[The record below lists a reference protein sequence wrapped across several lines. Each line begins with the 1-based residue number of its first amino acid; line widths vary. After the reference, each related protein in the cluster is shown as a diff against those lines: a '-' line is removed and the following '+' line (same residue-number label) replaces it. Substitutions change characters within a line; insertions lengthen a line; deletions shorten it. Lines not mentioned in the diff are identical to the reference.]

1 MTETVAETT
10 PSHVAIDDRSDRWS
24 GRRLIVVSGLLIGV
38 VAMLADIL
46 QVRVFDTG
54 GALTLIGV
62 LVAAAFILFAM
73 SSSLLRDPS
82 ATHEAAGEALDTLP
96 DPCYVTDRR
105 GVVLFA
111 NEAYRHLLGLV
122 NDARPVPLERLLAG
136 RDSLADVVFRLAQA
150 ARTGFAA
157 EEEIR
162 FSSRIGLPERVYKVV
177 VRPLSG
183 QAGGAVWLLRD
194 LTVER
199 ERLDSAEQDWRRVM
213 SFLQAIPFG
222 FYAAHSNGDVS
233 YVNAKLASWLGTDNA
248 RLAAKP
254 TKFTD
259 FVAGDASALS
269 RGAEYDGAI
278 HADIDLR
285 GAEGRVFPV
294 RVVQTLVPGGATRG
308 VSQWSMV
315 LDRATGDKAEETA
328 RDAELR
334 FARFFNNAPIGI
346 ATVDSEGRIDN
357 ANSAFLNYVGEGVER
372 AAPAHPK
379 GARSRPKLG
388 QVVGGCLCDACRD
401 LVLVIGEGVER
412 GTKLS
417 ELVVEDDRASV
428 KESLVATRTGKATPP
443 AIEVR
448 LAKSSERVGLLYV
461 SRVDVEDGASS
472 TVAYFID
479 ATEQKSLE
487 LQFAQ
492 SQKMQ
497 AIGQLAGGVAHD
509 FNNLLT
515 AIIGFC
521 DLLLARHQ
529 AGDPSFADVM
539 QIKQNANRAANLTR
553 QLLAFSRRQT
563 LRPKILSLTDA
574 LAELQNLLSRL
585 LTETVELKIVNGRD
599 LGLVKVDQNQ
609 LEQVIMNLAVNAR
622 DAMPE
627 GGKLTIRT
635 ANVSEEDSRA
645 LDHALMPAAEYILI
659 EVADTGSGIPKENLG
674 KIFEPFYTTKDPSKG
689 TGLGLSTVYG
699 IVKQTGGFI
708 FPYSTLGKGTTFRI
722 YLPRYFETPAEAKAE
737 AEAKAAEAAPEP
749 ADLTGK
755 GTILLVE
762 DEDAVRTFA
771 ARALVTRGYD
781 VLQAES
787 GEAALAIVEAHEGVI
802 DLIVS
807 DVVMPNM
814 DGPTLIKELA
824 GKLPGVKII
833 FVSGYAEDAFAK
845 SLDPS
850 QEFHFLPK
858 PFSLKQLAAAVKGV
872 MNKG

>member
-1 MTETVAETT
+1 MTEVPVELPSNPAVETQT
-10 PSHVAIDDRSDRWS
+10 GRAASGIGLGEASPLHSQDGGGSRWS
-24 GRRLIVVSGLLIGV
+24 ARRIMVAAAIAVGV
-38 VAMLADIL
+38 LAPLADFMEI
-46 QVRVFDTG
+46 QAFGTS
-54 GALTLIGV
+54 GALTLIGL
-62 LVAAAFILFAM
+62 LVAAALLLLAL
-73 SSSLLRDPS
+73 SSSLARDPS
-82 ATHEAAGEALDTLP
+82 QAHAAAGEALDTLP
-96 DPCYVTDRR
+96 DPCYVADRR
-105 GVVLFA
+105 GAVLFA
-111 NEAYRHLLGLV
+111 NEAYRNLLGLV
-122 NDARPVPLERLLAG
+122 NDDRPVPLERLLAG
-136 RDSLADVVFRLAQA
+136 RESLADTVFRLAQA

-162 FSSRIGLPERVYKVV
+162 FAPRPGVIERIYKVV
-177 VRPLSG
+177 VRPLRG
-183 QAGGAVWLLRD
+183 QTGGAVWLLRD

-199 ERLDSAEQDWRRVM
+199 ERVDMAEQGWRRVM
-213 SFLQAIPFG
+213 SFLGATPFG
-222 FYAAHSNGDVS
+222 FYAAKLNGDIT
-233 YVNAKLASWLGTDNA
+233 YINGKLAGWLETDA
-248 RLAAKP
+248 ASLAARS
-254 TKFTD
+254 TKLSE
-259 FVAGDASALS
+259 FVVGDMSVLTRGGEGESAVV
-269 RGAEYDGAI
+269 
-278 HADIDLR
+278 ADLDLR
-285 GAEGRVFPV
+285 SAEGRVFPV
-294 RVVQTLVPGGATRG
+294 RIVQTLVPGTPTRDIMHWG
-308 VSQWSMV
+308 MV
-315 LDRATGDKAEETA
+315 LDRTTGDKAEESA
-328 RDAELR
+328 RDAEMR
-334 FARFFNNAPIGI
+334 FARFFNNAPVGI
-346 ATVDSEGRIDN
+346 ATVDSAGRIDN
-357 ANSAFLNYVGEGVER
+357 ANSAFLAYVG
-372 AAPAHPK
+372 
-379 GARSRPKLG
+379 
-388 QVVGGCLCDACRD
+388 D
-401 LVLVIGEGVER
+401 GVER
-412 GTKLS
+412 GTMLGD
-417 ELVVEDDRASV
+417 LVIEEDRAGV
-428 KESLVATRTGKATPP
+428 LESLSASRAGRMSSP

-448 LAKSSERVGLLYV
+448 LAKSSERVGLLYI
-461 SRVDVEDGASS
+461 SRVDMEEGASS
-472 TVAYFID
+472 IVAYLID

-563 LRPKILSLTDA
+563 LRPKVLSLTDA

-585 LTETVELKIVNGRD
+585 LTETVELKIVHGRD

-622 DAMPE
+622 DAMPN

-645 LDHALMPAAEYILI
+645 LDHALMPAADYLLI

-708 FPYSTLGKGTTFRI
+708 FPYSTVGKGTTFRI
-722 YLPRYFETPAEAKAE
+722 YLPRYFETAAEAKAE

-771 ARALVTRGYD
+771 ARALATRGYD

-787 GEAALAIVEAHEGVI
+787 GEAALAIVEGHEGPI

-872 MNKG
+872 MNKA

>member
-1 MTETVAETT
+1 MSEIPVEVSEANGGLLSEPERKSGEADTSRRSSFANSFGGLSRNRIVVLIAVAIGVGTTVADIFQI
-10 PSHVAIDDRSDRWS
+10 H
-24 GRRLIVVSGLLIGV
+24 LLG
-38 VAMLADIL
+38 
-46 QVRVFDTG
+46 TS
-54 GALTLIGV
+54 GALTLVGLLI
-62 LVAAAFILFAM
+62 AAAMMMAAL
-73 SSSLLRDPS
+73 SSSLASDPS
-82 ATHEAAGEALDTLP
+82 RAREVAGEALDMLP
-96 DPCYVTDRR
+96 DPCFVVDRR
-105 GVVLFA
+105 GAVLFA
-111 NEAYRHLLGLV
+111 NAAYRSLLGVV
-122 NDARPVPLERLLAG
+122 NEERPQPLERLLAG
-136 RDSLADVVFRLAQA
+136 REELADTVFRLAQA
-150 ARTGFAA
+150 GRTGFAA

-162 FSSRIGLPERVYKVV
+162 FSPRPGRSERAYKVV
-177 VRPLSG
+177 VRPLGG
-183 QAGGAVWLLRD
+183 QASGSVWLLRD
-194 LTVER
+194 VTSER
-199 ERLDSAEQDWRRVM
+199 ERLGNVEHDWSRAL
-213 SFLQAIPFG
+213 SFISGSPVG
-222 FYAAHSNGDVS
+222 FYSAHLGGEFN
-233 YVNAKLASWLGTDNA
+233 YVNAKLAGWLGIEEGSLGKQSIKLSDV
-248 RLAAKP
+248 LS
-254 TKFTD
+254 
-259 FVAGDASALS
+259 GDISALNKS
-269 RGAEYDGAI
+269 SEGEGTVV
-278 HADIDLR
+278 ADVDLR
-285 GAEGRVFPV
+285 RADGQVSPV
-294 RVVQTLVPGGATRG
+294 RIVQSQVPGAAGKG
-308 VSQWSMV
+308 MMKWGIVF
-315 LDRATGDKAEETA
+315 DRTTGDKAEESA
-328 RDAELR
+328 RDAEMR
-334 FARFFNNAPIGI
+334 FARFFNNAPVGI
-346 ATVDSEGRIDN
+346 ATVDGEGRIDN
-357 ANSAFLNYVGEGVER
+357 ANSAFLAYVGEGVER
-372 AAPAHPK
+372 GTALADLVIEED
-379 GARSRPKLG
+379 RPGVKEGLA
-388 QVVGGCLCDACRD
+388 ACRT
-401 LVLVIGEGVER
+401 G
-412 GTKLS
+412 
-417 ELVVEDDRASV
+417 RASV
-428 KESLVATRTGKATPP
+428 P
-443 AIEVR
+443 AVEVR
-448 LAKSSERVGLLYV
+448 LARNSERVGLLYI

-472 TVAYFID
+472 TIAYFID

-563 LRPKILSLTDA
+563 LRPKVLSLTDA

-585 LTETVELKIVNGRD
+585 LTEKVELKIVHGRD

-622 DAMPE
+622 DAMPD

-645 LDHALMPAAEYILI
+645 LDHALMPPGEYLLI
-659 EVADTGSGIPKENLG
+659 EVTDTGSGIPKENLG

-708 FPYSTLGKGTTFRI
+708 FPYSTVGKGTAFRI

-737 AEAKAAEAAPEP
+737 AEAKAAEAAPDA

-771 ARALVTRGYD
+771 ARALGTRGYD

-787 GEAALAIVEAHEGVI
+787 GEAALAIVEEHDGPI

-814 DGPTLIKELA
+814 DGPTLIRELA

-845 SLDPS
+845 SLDPD

-858 PFSLKQLAAAVKGV
+858 PFSLKQLAAAVKDV
-872 MNKG
+872 MGKG

>member
-357 ANSAFLNYVGEGVER
+357 ANSAFLNYV
-372 AAPAHPK
+372 
-379 GARSRPKLG
+379 
-388 QVVGGCLCDACRD
+388 
-401 LVLVIGEGVER
+401 GEGVER

>member
-1 MTETVAETT
+1 MSEIPVEVSEANGGLLNEPERKSGEADGPRRSSSFANGLGVWSRNRIVILLAVAVGVGATVADIFQI
-10 PSHVAIDDRSDRWS
+10 H
-24 GRRLIVVSGLLIGV
+24 LLG
-38 VAMLADIL
+38 
-46 QVRVFDTG
+46 TS
-54 GALTLIGV
+54 GALTLVGLLI
-62 LVAAAFILFAM
+62 AAAMMMVAL
-73 SSSLLRDPS
+73 SSSLARDPS
-82 ATHEAAGEALDTLP
+82 RAREVAGEALDTLP
-96 DPCYVTDRR
+96 DPCFVVDRR
-105 GVVLFA
+105 GAVLFA
-111 NEAYRHLLGLV
+111 NAAYRSLLGAV
-122 NDARPVPLERLLAG
+122 NEERPQPLERLLAG
-136 RDSLADVVFRLAQA
+136 REELADTVFRLAQA
-150 ARTGFAA
+150 GRTGFAA
-157 EEEIR
+157 EEEIK
-162 FSSRIGLPERVYKVV
+162 FSPRLGQSARAYKVV
-177 VRPLSG
+177 VRPLGG
-183 QAGGAVWLLRD
+183 QASGSVWLLRD
-194 LTVER
+194 VTSDR
-199 ERLDSAEQDWRRVM
+199 ERLGNVEHDWSRAL
-213 SFLQAIPFG
+213 SFISGSPVG
-222 FYAAHSNGDVS
+222 FYAAHLGGEFN
-233 YVNAKLASWLGTDNA
+233 YVNAKLADWLGVEEGLLGKQTIKMSDV
-248 RLAAKP
+248 LS
-254 TKFTD
+254 
-259 FVAGDASALS
+259 GDTSALNKS
-269 RGAEYDGAI
+269 TESEGTVV
-278 HADIDLR
+278 ADVDLR
-285 GAEGRVFPV
+285 RADGQVCPV
-294 RVVQTLVPGGATRG
+294 RIVQSQVPGAAGKG
-308 VSQWSMV
+308 MMKWGIV
-315 LDRATGDKAEETA
+315 LDRTTGDKAEESA
-328 RDAELR
+328 RDAEMR
-334 FARFFNNAPIGI
+334 FARFFNNAPVGI
-346 ATVDSEGRIDN
+346 ATVDGEGRIDN
-357 ANSAFLNYVGEGVER
+357 ANSAFMDYVGG
-372 AAPAHPK
+372 
-379 GARSRPKLG
+379 
-388 QVVGGCLCDACRD
+388 
-401 LVLVIGEGVER
+401 GVER
-412 GTKLS
+412 GTDLAD
-417 ELVVEDDRASV
+417 LVVEEDKASV
-428 KESLVATRTGKATPP
+428 KEGLASCRSGKASVP
-443 AIEVR
+443 AVEVR
-448 LAKSSERVGLLYV
+448 LARNSERVGLLYI

-472 TVAYFID
+472 TVVYFID

-563 LRPKILSLTDA
+563 LRPKVLSLTDA
-574 LAELQNLLSRL
+574 LAELQHLLSRL
-585 LTETVELKIVNGRD
+585 LTEKVELKIVHGRD

-622 DAMPE
+622 DAMPD

-645 LDHALMPAAEYILI
+645 LDHALMPPAEYLLI
-659 EVADTGSGIPKENLG
+659 EVTDTGTGIPKENLG

-708 FPYSTLGKGTTFRI
+708 FPYSTVGKGTAFRI

-737 AEAKAAEAAPEP
+737 AEAKAAEAAPDA

-771 ARALVTRGYD
+771 ARALGTRGYD

-787 GEAALAIVEAHEGVI
+787 GEAALALVEEYEGPI

-814 DGPTLIKELA
+814 DGPTMIRELA

-845 SLDPS
+845 SLDPD

-858 PFSLKQLAAAVKGV
+858 PFSLKQLASAVKDV
-872 MNKG
+872 MGKG

>member
-1 MTETVAETT
+1 MSEMPVE
-10 PSHVAIDDRSDRWS
+10 
-24 GRRLIVVSGLLIGV
+24 LSGLSGEASDGIAVNKPRIWTTGRILMLLAAVIGIGS
-38 VAMLADIL
+38 AFADIFVL
-46 QVRVFDTG
+46 HVLGTG
-54 GALTLIGV
+54 GVLTLIGV
-62 LVAAAFILFAM
+62 LIAVAILLYVF
-73 SSSLLRDPS
+73 SVSLVRDPS
-82 ATHEAAGEALDTLP
+82 QTHEAAGEALDRLP
-96 DPCYVTDRR
+96 DPCYVADKR
-105 GVVLFA
+105 GAILFA
-111 NEAYRHLLGLV
+111 NEAYRNLLGVV

-136 RDSLADVVFRLAQA
+136 HEGLADTVFRLAQA

-157 EEEIR
+157 DEEIR
-162 FSSRIGLPERVYKVV
+162 FVPRAGSLERIYKVV
-177 VRPLSG
+177 VRPLRG
-183 QAGGAVWLLRD
+183 VAGGAVWLLRD
-194 LTVER
+194 LTIER
-199 ERLDSAEQDWRRVM
+199 ERVETAEKDWRRVM
-213 SFLQAIPFG
+213 AFLSASPFG
-222 FYAAHSNGDVS
+222 FYSAQTDGDLN
-233 YVNAKLASWLGTDNA
+233 YVNAKLADWLDIDVKS
-248 RLAAKP
+248 LASRA
-254 TKFTD
+254 TKLSEFA
-259 FVAGDASALS
+259 VGDTSALG
-269 RGAEYDGAI
+269 RGGESEGAVI
-278 HADIDLR
+278 ADIDLR
-285 GAEGRVFPV
+285 GAGGRVFPV
-294 RVVQTLVPGGATRG
+294 RVVQNFVPGHAGRKG
-308 VSQWSMV
+308 RHWGIVQ
-315 LDRATGDKAEETA
+315 DRTTGDKAEETA

-346 ATVDSEGRIDN
+346 ATVDGEGRIDN
-357 ANSAFLNYVGEGVER
+357 ANGAFLTYVG
-372 AAPAHPK
+372 
-379 GARSRPKLG
+379 
-388 QVVGGCLCDACRD
+388 D
-401 LVLVIGEGVER
+401 GVER
-412 GTKLS
+412 GTKLT
-417 ELVVEDDRASV
+417 ELVVEEDRGGV
-428 KESLVATRTGKATPP
+428 IESLGALQSGRLSHP
-443 AIEVR
+443 AIEIR
-448 LAKSSERVGLLYV
+448 LAKSSERVALLYL
-461 SRVDVEDGASS
+461 SRVDVEEGASS
-472 TVAYFID
+472 TVAYLID

-529 AGDPSFADVM
+529 AGDPSFADVN
-539 QIKQNANRAANLTR
+539 QIKQNANRAASLTR

-563 LRPKILSLTDA
+563 LRPKVLSLTDA

-585 LTETVELKIVNGRD
+585 LTENVELKIVHGRD

-609 LEQVIMNLAVNAR
+609 LDQVIMNLAVNAR

-645 LDHALMPAAEYILI
+645 LDHALMPVGEYLLI

-708 FPYSTLGKGTTFRI
+708 FPYSTIGKGTTFRI
-722 YLPRYFETPAEAKAE
+722 YLPRYFETAAEAKAE
-737 AEAKAAEAAPEP
+737 AEATAAAAAPEQG
-749 ADLTGK
+749 DLTGK

-771 ARALVTRGYD
+771 ARALATRGYD

-787 GEAALAIVEAHEGVI
+787 GEAALAIVEEHTGTI

-814 DGPTLIKELA
+814 DGPTLIRELA
-824 GKLPGVKII
+824 VKLPGVKII

-845 SLDPS
+845 SLDPD

-858 PFSLKQLAAAVKGV
+858 PFSLKQLAAAVKDV
-872 MNKG
+872 MSKG

>member
-1 MTETVAETT
+1 MSEMPIELPEPTGGLGPTGAVRGGVRRWSWRRWVMLGAVVVGIGATVAEIFQIHLFETN
-10 PSHVAIDDRSDRWS
+10 
-24 GRRLIVVSGLLIGV
+24 
-38 VAMLADIL
+38 
-46 QVRVFDTG
+46 

-62 LVAAAFILFAM
+62 LVAAAMMLLAL
-73 SSSLLRDPS
+73 SSALVRDPS
-82 ATHEAAGEALDTLP
+82 QTHEAAGEALDTLP
-96 DPCYVTDRR
+96 DPCFVVDRR
-105 GVVLFA
+105 GAVLFA
-111 NEAYRHLLGLV
+111 NEAYRSLLGIV
-122 NDARPVPLERLLAG
+122 NDDRPVPLERLLAG
-136 RDSLADVVFRLAQA
+136 RDNLADTVFRLAQA
-150 ARTGFAA
+150 GRTGFAA
-157 EEEIR
+157 EEELR
-162 FSSRIGLPERVYKVV
+162 FAPRSGTLERVYKVV
-177 VRPLSG
+177 VRPLRG
-183 QAGGAVWLLRD
+183 ADGGAVWLLRD

-199 ERLDSAEQDWRRVM
+199 ERVDMAEQSWHRLM
-213 SFLQAIPFG
+213 TFLAATPFG
-222 FYAAHSNGDVS
+222 VYATQMDGDITFI
-233 YVNAKLASWLGTDNA
+233 NAKLAGWLGTDA
-248 RLAAKP
+248 DRLAAIPAKLSQ
-254 TKFTD
+254 
-259 FVAGDASALS
+259 FVVGDMAALT
-269 RGAEYDGAI
+269 RETEGGEAAV
-278 HADIDLR
+278 ADIDLR
-285 GAEGRVFPV
+285 DGEGRVFPV
-294 RVVQTLVPGGATRG
+294 HVIQNLVPASATRG
-308 VSQWSMV
+308 PMYWGIV
-315 LDRATGDKAEETA
+315 LSRTTGDKAEENA
-328 RDAELR
+328 RDAEMR
-334 FARFFNNAPIGI
+334 FARFFNNAPVGI
-346 ATVDSEGRIDN
+346 ATVDSDGRIDN
-357 ANSAFLNYVGEGVER
+357 ANSAFLAYVGAGVKR
-372 AAPAHPK
+372 
-379 GARSRPKLG
+379 GTGL
-388 QVVGGCLCDACRD
+388 VD
-401 LVLVIGEGVER
+401 LVI
-412 GTKLS
+412 
-417 ELVVEDDRASV
+417 EDDRPSV
-428 KESLVATRTGKATPP
+428 TDGLAALRAGRVSNP

-448 LAKSSERVGLLYV
+448 LANSSERVGLLYV
-461 SRVDVEDGASS
+461 SRVDVEEGASS
-472 TVAYFID
+472 TVAYLID

-563 LRPKILSLTDA
+563 LRPKVLSLTDA

-585 LTETVELKIVNGRD
+585 LTEKVELKIVHGRD

-645 LDHALMPAAEYILI
+645 LDHALMPPAEYLLI

-708 FPYSTLGKGTTFRI
+708 FPYSTMGKGTAFRI
-722 YLPRYFETPAEAKAE
+722 YLPRYFETPADVKEAE
-737 AEAKAAEAAPEP
+737 EAKAAEAVPE
-749 ADLTGK
+749 ASDLTGK

-771 ARALVTRGYD
+771 ARALATRGYD

-787 GEAALAIVEAHEGVI
+787 GEAALAIVEAHDGVI

-845 SLDPS
+845 SLDPD
-850 QEFHFLPK
+850 QAFHFLPK
-858 PFSLKQLAAAVKGV
+858 PFSLKQLAKAVKDV
-872 MNKG
+872 MSQG

>member
-1 MTETVAETT
+1 MSEMPV
-10 PSHVAIDDRSDRWS
+10 DMSDSLGQKPDGQAAPWS
-24 GRRLIVVSGLLIGV
+24 RKRLV
-38 VAMLADIL
+38 MLAGVTVGIGATLLDAFNIHA
-46 QVRVFDTG
+46 FDTG
-54 GALTLIGV
+54 GALTIIGV
-62 LVAAAFILFAM
+62 LIAAAVLLFGLSAN
-73 SSSLLRDPS
+73 LGRDLS
-82 ATHEAAGEALDTLP
+82 QTQAAAGEALDTLP

-105 GVVLFA
+105 GAVLFA
-111 NEAYRHLLGLV
+111 NEAYRSLLGSV
-122 NDARPVPLERLLAG
+122 NAERPVPLERLLAG
-136 RDSLADVVFRLAQA
+136 RETLADTVFRLAQA

-157 EEEIR
+157 EEDIR
-162 FSSRIGLPERVYKVV
+162 FAPRPGTVERVYKVV
-177 VRPLSG
+177 VRPMRG

-199 ERLDSAEQDWRRVM
+199 ERVEIAEQGWQRVM
-213 SFLQAIPFG
+213 SFLSATPFG
-222 FYAAHSNGDVS
+222 FYSTQATGEITF
-233 YVNAKLASWLGTDNA
+233 VNAKLAGWLGVDAVGIAARPA
-248 RLAAKP
+248 RLS
-254 TKFTD
+254 D
-259 FVAGDASALS
+259 FAVGDIGALVRASDFEGTVVADA
-269 RGAEYDGAI
+269 
-278 HADIDLR
+278 DLR
-285 GAEGRVFPV
+285 GTDGRVFPV
-294 RVVQTLVPGGATRG
+294 RIVQTLVPGGPGRG
-308 VSQWSMV
+308 LANWGIV
-315 LDRATGDKAEETA
+315 LDRTTGDKAEETA
-328 RDAELR
+328 RDAEMR

-357 ANSAFLNYVGEGVER
+357 ANSAFLAYVGDR
-372 AAPAHPK
+372 
-379 GARSRPKLG
+379 
-388 QVVGGCLCDACRD
+388 
-401 LVLVIGEGVER
+401 VER
-412 GTKLS
+412 GVKLTD
-417 ELVVEDDRASV
+417 LVIEDDRAGV
-428 KESLVATRTGKATPP
+428 MESLAKSRAGKLSNP

-448 LAKSSERVGLLYV
+448 LTNRSEQVGLLYV
-461 SRVDVEDGASS
+461 SRVDMEDGASS
-472 TVAYFID
+472 TVAYLID

-563 LRPKILSLTDA
+563 LRPKVLSLTDA

-585 LTETVELKIVNGRD
+585 LTEKVELKIVHGRD

-622 DAMPE
+622 DAMPD

-645 LDHALMPAAEYILI
+645 LDHALMPPADYLLI

-708 FPYSTLGKGTTFRI
+708 FPYSTMGKGTTFRI

-737 AEAKAAEAAPEP
+737 AEAAAAVTAAEPT
-749 ADLTGK
+749 DLTGK

-771 ARALVTRGYD
+771 ARALATRGYD

-787 GEAALAIVEAHEGVI
+787 GEAAIAIVDSFKGQI

-824 GKLPGVKII
+824 GRLPGVKII

-845 SLDPS
+845 SLDPE

-858 PFSLKQLAAAVKGV
+858 PFSLKQLAAAVKEV
-872 MNKG
+872 MNAA